1 MLLADDESKK
11 LIVVGRLCGVFG
23 VKGWLKVYSFTEQQM
38 QILKY
43 KPWYLR
49 RGNQYQEVALIEGRK
64 HGKGIVVQLQGI
76 NDRDQAAEWVN
87 AEIAIEA
94 DQLPP
99 LPDGE
104 FYWAELQGLK
114 VRDTSGTLLGEV
126 IDIMQTGANDVLV
139 LQEVTTQDGNKEA
152 REVLIPYIVDQV
164 VKKVDLEAG
173 EIVVD
178 WDPDYE

>member
-1 MLLADDESKK
+1 MLLADDEAKK
-11 LIVVGRLCGVFG
+11 LIVVGRICGVFG

-43 KPWYLR
+43 KPWFLH
-49 RGNQYQEVALIEGRK
+49 RGDQYQKFDLIESRK

-87 AEIAIEA
+87 AEIAIQA
-94 DQLPP
+94 DQLPA
-99 LPDGE
+99 LPEGE
-104 FYWAELQGLK
+104 FYWAELQGLQ
-114 VRDTSGTLLGEV
+114 VRDTSGTVLGEV
-126 IDIMQTGANDVLV
+126 VDIMQTGANDVLV
-139 LQEVTTQDGNKEA
+139 LRQVSRQEDKETQEI
-152 REVLIPYIVDQV
+152 LIPYIVDQV
-164 VKKVDLEAG
+164 VKKVDLEAR